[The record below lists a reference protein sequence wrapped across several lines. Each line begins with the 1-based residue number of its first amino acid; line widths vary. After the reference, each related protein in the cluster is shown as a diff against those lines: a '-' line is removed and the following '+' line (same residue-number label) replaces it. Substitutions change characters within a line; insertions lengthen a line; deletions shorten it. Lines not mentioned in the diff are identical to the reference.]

1 MLYETA
7 MDACTMI
14 HLSKTKLIEPL
25 AQSFQFHASN
35 KVLEET
41 VKKGKENLYKDAYY
55 AEEMIEIGKIKILK
69 EDNSK
74 TKRIMETFGLEEG
87 EASTMAIYQQYS
99 LDIVASDENKV
110 QNICDALSIP
120 FTYALAMFT
129 HSCLDGEVAK
139 ESISQS
145 FWNLTEIG
153 GYRLEI
159 LNMNKE
165 VIDKSLKVKL

>member
-7 MDACTMI
+7 VDACTLI
-14 HLSKTKLIEPL
+14 YLSKTKLIKPL
-25 AQSFQFHASN
+25 TQSFQFHASN

-55 AEEMIEIGKIKILK
+55 TEEMIEKDNIKILK

-74 TKRIMETFGLEEG
+74 TKRIMETFGIEEG
-87 EASTMAIYQQYS
+87 EASTMTIYKQYN

-110 QNICDALSIP
+110 QNICDAISIP

-129 HSCLDGEVAK
+129 HSCLDGEIPK
-139 ESISQS
+139 KSISKY
-145 FWNLTEIG
+145 FWNLTKIG

-165 VIDKSLKVKL
+165 VIEKSLEVKL